1 VISNACSYRYYVVD
15 VFTDRPLEGNSL
27 AVFPDATG
35 LDDITMAK
43 IARELNLS
51 ETTFVFPSVRKDC
64 AARVQIFTPRRELD
78 FAGHPTIGTGFV
90 LLHEGKIAAGIE
102 HVCPGRERRAGP
114 YPGSDGRENHDLAA
128 NASY

>member
-1 VISNACSYRYYVVD
+1 MISNAYAYRYYVVD

-43 IARELNLS
+43 IARELNLL

-64 AARVQIFTPRRELD
+64 AARVRIFTPRRELISRD
-78 FAGHPTIGTGFV
+78 ILRLAPALYCCTKERSRLGSSMFAWKRTSGRSLSGF
-90 LLHEGKIAAGIE
+90 
-102 HVCPGRERRAGP
+102 RRA
-114 YPGSDGRENHDLAA
+114 REP
-128 NASY
+128 

>member
-1 VISNACSYRYYVVD
+1 MISNACSYRYHVVD

-43 IARELNLS
+43 IAQELNLS

-64 AARVQIFTPRRELD
+64 QRVSEFSLPNAKWISRDILRLAPALYCCTKERSPLESSMFAWKRTSGRSLSGFRRAREL
-78 FAGHPTIGTGFV
+78 
-90 LLHEGKIAAGIE
+90 
-102 HVCPGRERRAGP
+102 
-114 YPGSDGRENHDLAA
+114 
-128 NASY
+128 